1 MHRSAEAREAFDALT
16 DIPNAYL
23 NTNAPL
29 HAGQVHTEYGGMQV
43 LNGFRVDVSALSGN
57 LAMLHFQH
65 GTVQHF
71 VLDFPISFSQE
82 RYHTALGSFHTI
94 IDCRGY
100 QTAFDQSWQFIPFR
114 QNKGEVL
121 RVKITDPPSAGV
133 YIKDCILVPLQDGT
147 WWAGAHNSWTDHSPF
162 PTTAGKESLENALNK
177 LLSSSY
183 KILDHQAAFRPAIRD
198 RAPVVGRHPH
208 LQRYYL
214 LNGLGTKGYSL
225 APYHALMLADHILNE
240 NPSTRKWMS
249 PDFINYE
256 HQNSNHALARNFCLL
271 SIHHLF
277 LWHRYIPNRPMW
289 LIVSVS
295 IPRDHNVDMEHL
307 FLDIAIDP
315 YQGMVAGVANYVFHP
330 IQQQVDTL
338 FSGWTRHRCQCSKVD
353 GNSARFRVD
362 SAGVTIF
369 FSPSLSWGSTHELNI
384 EYGTSEEGHLFC
396 GLE

>member
-1 MHRSAEAREAFDALT
+1 VPEKTADILIIGGGIAGLSMAAALDMKGMPFVLCASPSTEPASAVAAGLINPVTGRRYTLQTRYEQLMASAKEVYAHLAGVSGKSILEAINITRLHRSAEAREAFDALT

-240 NPSTRKWMS
+240 KP
-249 PDFINYE
+249 
-256 HQNSNHALARNFCLL
+256 
-271 SIHHLF
+271 
-277 LWHRYIPNRPMW
+277 
-289 LIVSVS
+289 
-295 IPRDHNVDMEHL
+295 
-307 FLDIAIDP
+307 IDP
-315 YQGMVAGVANYVFHP
+315 
-330 IQQQVDTL
+330 
-338 FSGWTRHRCQCSKVD
+338 KVD
-353 GNSARFRVD
+353 VARF
-362 SAGVTIF
+362 
-369 FSPSLSWGSTHELNI
+369 
-384 EYGTSEEGHLFC
+384 Y
-396 GLE
+396 